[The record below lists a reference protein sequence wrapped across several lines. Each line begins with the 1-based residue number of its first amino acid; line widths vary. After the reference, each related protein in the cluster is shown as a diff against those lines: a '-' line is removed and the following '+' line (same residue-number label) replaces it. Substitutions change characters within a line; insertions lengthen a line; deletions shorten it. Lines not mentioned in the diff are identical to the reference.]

1 MLSTPTVFL
10 RAILVTLFSSNL
22 LRLLS
27 NSRIIG
33 NEFKRHKKYYLGPK
47 FCISDSQVSPG
58 AAPDASPSQL
68 QVGSQVQD
76 HRQDMKLE
84 LKNCGRP
91 GNLLLTLEITQI
103 INMETYVRLI
113 SGAKVHES
121 GFLSILS
128 HFGISVTLSSFVI
141 LMSIHASS

>member
-47 FCISDSQVSPG
+47 FCISDSQVPG

-103 INMETYVRLI
+103 INMETYVWLI
-113 SGAKVHES
+113 SVAEVHES

-128 HFGISVTLSSFVI
+128 HFGFSVTLSSFVI